1 MKLAEI
7 LCSQFPPIERVR
19 FTSSGT
25 EAVMFAIRLARNWSG
40 RDKVMLFRGDYH
52 GAIDRVLLVDGS
64 ISAGFLHSVTNQLV
78 MAQFN
83 NVEATQQLSSEHR
96 QELAGVVFE
105 PTLGTGGVVKGTIGF
120 AKMLR
125 DMCMKCGILLVAD
138 EIFPLHVGNGGI
150 CAERFGILP
159 DLVSLGK
166 MIGAHFPLI
175 ALEVARMS

>member
-1 MKLAEI
+1 
-7 LCSQFPPIERVR
+7 
-19 FTSSGT
+19 
-25 EAVMFAIRLARNWSG
+25 
-40 RDKVMLFRGDYH
+40 MLFRGDYH

-83 NVEATQQLSSEHR
+83 NVEATQQLSSEHG

-125 DMCMKCGILLVAD
+125 DMCT
-138 EIFPLHVGNGGI
+138 
-150 CAERFGILP
+150 
-159 DLVSLGK
+159 K
-166 MIGAHFPLI
+166 MWHF
-175 ALEVARMS
+175 AGSR